1 MVHFGHANQLRQAK
15 QMGDYL
21 VVGVHTDEEISKHK
35 GPPVFNEQ
43 ERYRMVRGIKWVDE
57 VDWTLFQYNNS
68 WYNQTSCGYDARLN
82 IYINTP
88 NIVTM
93 LRGLFFQWM

>member
-15 QMGDYL
+15 QLGDYL
-21 VVGVHTDEEISKHK
+21 IVGVHTDEEIEMHK

-57 VDWTLFQYNNS
+57 VDLFYS
-68 WYNQTSCGYDARLN
+68 RC
-82 IYINTP
+82 
-88 NIVTM
+88 
-93 LRGLFFQWM
+93 LFMAFFFC